1 MKVVYFQ
8 RSLEGNPPLFHEC
21 GELAPNCQAYC
32 FITTV
37 YKQGE
42 TPLNGHVPFLPQAS
56 PLV

>member
-8 RSLEGNPPLFHEC
+8 RSLEGNPPLFSE
-21 GELAPNCQAYC
+21 GRELAPDCQAYC
-32 FITTV
+32 FITAV

-42 TPLNGHVPFLPQAS
+42 TPLNGHVSFLPQAA